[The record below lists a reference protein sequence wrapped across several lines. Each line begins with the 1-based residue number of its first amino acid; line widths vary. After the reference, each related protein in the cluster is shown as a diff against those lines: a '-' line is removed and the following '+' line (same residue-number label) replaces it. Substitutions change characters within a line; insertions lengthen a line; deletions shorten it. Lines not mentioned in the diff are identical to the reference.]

1 MAKPGSRSE
10 DRAKPNSRSEDT
22 AEPSGRIDDGV
33 ERGAALHFQF
43 EGKRIPAYQGETVA
57 AALLAAGI
65 RGLRRAE
72 GGPRGL
78 FCGMGICFE
87 CRMTIDGRANIRAC
101 MTPVRDGMR
110 AGRG

>member
-1 MAKPGSRSE
+1 MVERGGETVAEPGS
-10 DRAKPNSRSEDT
+10 
-22 AEPSGRIDDGV
+22 RIDDGV

-43 EGKRIPAYQGETVA
+43 EGKQIPAYQGETVA

-78 FCGMGICFE
+78 FCGMGICFD
-87 CRMTIDGRANIRAC
+87 CLVTVNGKSNLRAC
-101 MTPVRDGMR
+101 VTFAQPGDKVEIKHDS
-110 AGRG
+110 